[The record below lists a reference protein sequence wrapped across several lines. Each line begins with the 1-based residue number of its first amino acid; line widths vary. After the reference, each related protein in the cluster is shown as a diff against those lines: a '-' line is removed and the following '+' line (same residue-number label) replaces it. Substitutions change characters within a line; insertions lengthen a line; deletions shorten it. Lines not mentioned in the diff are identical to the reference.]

1 MSEATEGMTENRTVR
16 LLVKP
21 GIVIAG
27 YVAAML
33 IANAAVNARFLHQSA
48 DAQNSPGMYAWGD
61 LILFLEVFGLGAIIP
76 TGLALYFL
84 RPIRIFWPLF
94 SLAAVAFAV
103 TGLGAFAATG
113 LWNQQPSNSP
123 LGLLAAIGGLREMLS
138 PAAAVIFLLATFAAP
153 GRRPRLILL
162 VAILIEAPLGIY
174 SFHQWF
180 APIHVL

>member
-1 MSEATEGMTENRTVR
+1 MVR
-16 LLVKP
+16 LLAKP

-27 YVAAML
+27 YVVAML
-33 IANAAVNARFLHQSA
+33 IANAAVNARLVHHSA

-61 LILFLEVFGLGAIIP
+61 LILFLEVFGLAAIIP

-103 TGLGAFAATG
+103 TGTCAFAADA
-113 LWNQQPSNSP
+113 LWSRLPPHSL

-138 PAAAVIFLLATFAAP
+138 PAAAVIFLLAIFAAP

-162 VAILIEAPLGIY
+162 VATIIEAPLGIY

-180 APIHVL
+180 APFNVHSAVFGCLFCS